1 MSSAALLVAGGSGWI
16 FCNNLGIPPYAL
28 PRVITKKAL
37 VEIAED
43 LGAKVTPSESE
54 KIDEVVEILK
64 QCEQPEMPVTHRF
77 SPGIYCREIF
87 MPALP
92 DGGTLVVGHIHKTKH
107 QNIVL
112 TGKAIVTIGDERLEI
127 TAPFVFESD
136 AGAQKLLHII
146 EDMRWLTI
154 HANPDNIT
162 DIPTIENMIFDLPEE
177 IQASGIP
184 LDDFRMARNLV
195 LKGDAR

>member
-1 MSSAALLVAGGSGWI
+1 MSIAAVIAGGGPVV
-16 FCNNLGIPPYAL
+16 CMGAYL
-28 PRVITKKAL
+28 PQIASKRLLSEPTVI
-37 VEIAED
+37 
-43 LGAKVTPSESE
+43 SECEEFEESPIE
-54 KIDEVVEILK
+54 EVVEILK

-92 DGGTLVVGHIHKTKH
+92 GGGTLVVGHVHKTRH

-112 TGKAIVTIGDERLEI
+112 TGKAIVTIGDERMEI
-127 TAPFVFESD
+127 VAPFVFESE

-146 EDMRWLTI
+146 EDMRWLTV

-162 DIPTIENMIFDLPEE
+162 DIPTIENMIFDLPPE
-177 IQASGIP
+177 IQESGIP
-184 LDDFRMARNLV
+184 LDDFRMQRNLA
-195 LKGDAR
+195 LKGAK

>member
-1 MSSAALLVAGGSGWI
+1 MITIASLEAIGCAPRKKHSIGAAV
-16 FCNNLGIPPYAL
+16 
-28 PRVITKKAL
+28 
-37 VEIAED
+37 D
-43 LGAKVTPSESE
+43 
-54 KIDEVVEILK
+54 ILK
-64 QCEQPEMPVTHRF
+64 QCEQPEMPVTHHF

-92 DGGTLVVGHIHKTKH
+92 GGGTLVVGHIHKTQH

-112 TGKAIVTIGDERLEI
+112 TGKAVVTIGDERLEI
-127 TAPFVFESD
+127 VAPFVFESE

-162 DIPTIENMIFDLPEE
+162 DIPTIENMIFALPTE
-177 IQASGIP
+177 IQQAGIP
-184 LDDFRMARNLV
+184 LDDFRMQRNLA
-195 LKGDAR
+195 LKGEKS

>member
-1 MSSAALLVAGGSGWI
+1 MITIASLEAIGCAPRKESSISA
-16 FCNNLGIPPYAL
+16 
-28 PRVITKKAL
+28 
-37 VEIAED
+37 
-43 LGAKVTPSESE
+43 
-54 KIDEVVEILK
+54 VVDVLK

-92 DGGTLVVGHIHKTKH
+92 GGGTLVVGHIHKTKH

-112 TGKAIVTIGDERLEI
+112 TGKAVVTIGDERLEI
-127 TAPFVFESD
+127 VAPFVFESE

-146 EDMRWLTI
+146 EDMRWLTV

-162 DIPTIENMIFDLPEE
+162 DIPTIENMIFDLPPE
-177 IQASGIP
+177 IRDSGIP
-184 LDDFRMARNLV
+184 LDDFRMQRNLA
-195 LKGDAR
+195 LKGENP